1 MLMLLPQNPSL
12 PLLLLLVLFITG
24 TIKLLTV
31 TGGWLVWRTR
41 LAERFRVY
49 RRELAKGQ
57 LRSEA
62 LAAVGVVLTD
72 AVLIATFRYFSGPLV
87 APFNLTRA
95 LWSYAWMFVGFE
107 VWFYATHRLL
117 HLPRFYR
124 FHAQHHVAQ
133 VTEPLTA
140 LSFSV
145 AERLVLMGG
154 GLSLHFAAMHLMPG
168 TQVGI
173 LAYMM
178 TNYLLNAFGHGNTEW
193 LPKRFVT
200 SWVGRVFFTPTF
212 HALHHARYQGHYGL
226 YTVVL
231 DRWFGT
237 AFPDYA
243 LVHARARA
251 GEGLTRIGE
260 RLAVPPP
267 APSVPAVPQ
276 VSQVPGA
283 RQAL

>member
-1 MLMLLPQNPSL
+1 MLMLLPDNPSL
-12 PLLLLLVLFITG
+12 PVLLLGVLLISG
-24 TIKLLTV
+24 AIKLSMV
-31 TGGWLVWRTR
+31 AAGWLVWRTR

-49 RRELAKGQ
+49 RRALAQGQ
-57 LRSEA
+57 LRREA
-62 LAAVGVVLTD
+62 LAAVGVVATD
-72 AVLIATFRYFSGPLV
+72 AVLIAAFRAFTGPLY
-87 APFNLTRA
+87 APFSLATA

-107 VWFYATHRLL
+107 VWFYVTHRLL

-154 GLSLHFAAMHLMPG
+154 GLGLHFAAMHLFPG
-168 TQVGI
+168 TQAGV
-173 LAYMM
+173 LAYML
-178 TNYLLNAFGHGNTEW
+178 TNYVLNAFGHGNTEW
-193 LPKRFVT
+193 LPKRFVA

-237 AFPDYA
+237 AFPDYP
-243 LVHARARA
+243 LVHARAREGA
-251 GEGLTRIGE
+251 GLTRIGE

-267 APSVPAVPQ
+267 APPVPAVPG
-276 VSQVPGA
+276 V